1 MSIMQSEFPSVHPVG
16 EGSQADEVAWYA
28 IQTRARSEKKVTGQL
43 ESKGVE
49 AFLPVISQVHRWS
62 DRRQLVHLPLFPGYV
77 FVRINPKSDMRMS
90 VLTTMGVY
98 CFVGAGGAGLP
109 IPDKQIDDVRT
120 VVTNPVSF
128 APYPFLRV
136 GQRVRVKGGCLNGI
150 EGTLISRDSEHRLV
164 VSVELVRRSLAVRID
179 GYEIEVV

>member
-1 MSIMQSEFPSVHPVG
+1 MSIMQSEYPSQQRLG
-16 EGSQADEVAWYA
+16 EAFQADEAAWFA

-43 ESKGVE
+43 ETKGVE

-77 FVRINPKSDMRMS
+77 FVRINPKSNLRMS

-98 CFVGAGGAGLP
+98 GFVGAGGAGLP

-128 APYPFLRV
+128 SLYPYLRV

-150 EGTLISRDSEHRLV
+150 EGTLISRDSEQRLV
-164 VSVELVRRSLAVRID
+164 VSVELVRRSVAVRID
-179 GYEIEVV
+179 GYEVEAV